1 MKKIILILLLLNHVC
16 FGQDT
21 TKMKQLY
28 FEAAEFE
35 DKGDLVNAI
44 KTQLRLFNLDT
55 SNYVSANVI
64 AGLYGKMERFD
75 QEVQWAKKSVQ
86 INPKFSDG
94 YINLGNGYFGLSNLV
109 LAEKCFLQC
118 QKLDST
124 NHYAYYSLGLIEE
137 TKKNLSGAISY
148 YEKSVKVNNKFTD
161 GYFNL
166 AAAYANAK
174 QLKKAYESISKVLE
188 LNPQD
193 QEAKEMQRQIL
204 ADLKKTQ

>member
-1 MKKIILILLLLNHVC
+1 MLLNQVC

-28 FEAAEFE
+28 SEAATFE
-35 DKGDLVNAI
+35 DNGDLVNAI
-44 KTQLRLFNLDT
+44 KTQVRLFKLDT

-75 QEVQWAKKSVQ
+75 EEIQWGTKSIQ

-94 YINLGNGYFGLSNLV
+94 YINLGNGYFGLGNLV
-109 LAEKCFLQC
+109 AAEKCFLQC
-118 QKLDST
+118 KNIDST
-124 NHYAYYSLGLIEE
+124 NHFAYYSLGLIEE
-137 TKKNLSGAISY
+137 AKKNLSGAILY
-148 YEKSVKVNNKFTD
+148 YEKSVRINTKFSD

-174 QLKKAYESISKVLE
+174 QLKKANESISKVLE

-193 QEAKEMQRQIL
+193 KEAKEMQRQIL
-204 ADLKKTQ
+204 ADLKKAQ